1 MASAI
6 PQQPLQ
12 TKCPHEDVLSL
23 LQNTIPLS
31 GSRGRGVVF
40 WLPTAESAFSL
51 LNVAM
56 CGRDEVKA
64 GQEDKYLKV
73 SYFLSSVCGS
83 GL

>member
-1 MASAI
+1 MA
-6 PQQPLQ
+6 LQ
-12 TKCPHEDVLSL
+12 IVEDKSKAHHKDMLSL

-31 GSRGRGVVF
+31 GCKGRGAVF

-56 CGRDEVKA
+56 CGRDEVKD

-73 SYFLSSVCGS
+73 SPLLLCVCVCAGV
-83 GL
+83 